1 MPPNRVRASNAQG
14 RQKSCSECAK
24 SKRRCDQ
31 QQPHCLRCTRQRL
44 TCTYPSQTQVPS
56 NAPTSSGP
64 DSREASLIEE
74 LFNPSLELPF
84 DLEIPDVATAPSLE
98 FLDPTLDPMG
108 HMSNSQHDNN
118 MLRDVAGREVSEVP
132 SRIERYPSAKSI
144 SNLLASELFESRV
157 GYSMEQWKLAPRMMV
172 EKNCTP
178 WSHPNL
184 YEELMPRSM
193 QGAIPCFTNCS
204 LGPTTDRDRCFR
216 RLFIVHLPHR
226 DQRKIRPASHH

>member
-1 MPPNRVRASNAQG
+1 
-14 RQKSCSECAK
+14 
-24 SKRRCDQ
+24 
-31 QQPHCLRCTRQRL
+31 
-44 TCTYPSQTQVPS
+44 
-56 NAPTSSGP
+56 
-64 DSREASLIEE
+64 LIEE

-84 DLEIPDVATAPSLE
+84 DIEIPDVVTAPDLE
-98 FLDPTLDPMG
+98 FLDPTPDQLGP
-108 HMSNSQHDNN
+108 MSNLEHDES
-118 MLRDVAGREVSEVP
+118 MLRDFSGREVSEVP
-132 SRIERYPSAKSI
+132 SRIGRYPSAKSI

-157 GYSMEQWKLAPRMMV
+157 GYSMEQWKLTPRMMV